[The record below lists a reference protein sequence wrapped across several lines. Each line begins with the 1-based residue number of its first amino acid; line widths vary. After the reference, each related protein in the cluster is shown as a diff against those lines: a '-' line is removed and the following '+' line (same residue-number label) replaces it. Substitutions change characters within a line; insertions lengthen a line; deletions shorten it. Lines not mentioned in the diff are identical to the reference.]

1 MILLTNILRPHWQSP
16 LAVPIDIYEKNFDDK
31 LAYYISTKELYDIVL
46 FLLKTIRSLIINLI
60 CCINIEERKKCEEA
74 NKERKFIP
82 PLNTYPIDEG
92 LKF

>member
-1 MILLTNILRPHWQSP
+1 M
-16 LAVPIDIYEKNFDDK
+16 
-31 LAYYISTKELYDIVL
+31 L

-74 NKERKFIP
+74 NKEHKFIP